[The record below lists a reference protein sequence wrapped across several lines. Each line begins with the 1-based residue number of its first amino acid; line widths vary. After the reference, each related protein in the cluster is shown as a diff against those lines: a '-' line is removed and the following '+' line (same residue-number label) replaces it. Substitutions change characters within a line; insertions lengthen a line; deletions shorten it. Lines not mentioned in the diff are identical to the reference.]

1 MNKNDIRIGN
11 YLNVILQQEP
21 EKKSRCRVLD
31 ISDDKEFATFI
42 DLSIKIDTP
51 DKWNLVEEILI
62 SDEELSILGFVE
74 EPDKQ
79 VFMLLQKGAWVKD
92 GIQVQKYKGDYEL
105 LISKPEA
112 FFGCRSKTVPYV
124 HLLQNALSD
133 IYDINI
139 L

>member
-1 MNKNDIRIGN
+1 MEYSGDAV
-11 YLNVILQQEP
+11 LVIY
-21 EKKSRCRVLD
+21 
-31 ISDDKEFATFI
+31 
-42 DLSIKIDTP
+42 TP
-51 DKWNLVEEILI
+51 DKWNLVEGILM
-62 SDEELSILGFVE
+62 SDAELSILGFVE